1 VVEAIVTAFCKEEL
15 KSSLAGNGRWI
26 GVSPASQEIDMTTK
40 VYQRSIT
47 DDVIVSAIHG
57 S

>member
-1 VVEAIVTAFCKEEL
+1 MVEAIVTAFCKEEL
-15 KSSLAGNGRWI
+15 KSSIAGNGRWI
-26 GVSPASQEIDMTTK
+26 RVSPASQEVDMTTK
-40 VYQRSIT
+40 VYERCIT